1 MYLKVVGWL
10 TLKEMD
16 KKEGLK
22 LLKEIIGEEIVHQDH
37 DRVTKLRDHYYKLK
51 TGDGIEDLL
60 HRIETRVTEDEFAQ
74 IKKIYRSIIP
84 STLNSTKLPF
94 EKAARK
100 QPIVRKIDYEGDA
113 ESKKLELEKYIGK
126 YWGDKSLEE
135 YLEYA
140 FIDYNYIDPNAF
152 LITEFSNFDN
162 KKEKAKPY
170 PFIASSAEAIM
181 FEYHNEI
188 LQYLVVKL
196 PIKFMDGETER
207 DGFKFTMYLGPDT
220 IVLSEVAQSVEAL
233 KIKSKYYKLSYF
245 QPKTDKV
252 PASRFGFLRD
262 AQTKGR
268 TFVSVFHC
276 VLELLEKTLK
286 IDSELDLS
294 CAMVAFPQR
303 FAYGPPCPGGEK
315 GCINGKT
322 LDGHICPVCKGTD
335 IAPAHAGTQH
345 IIYLKLPRDISQPLW
360 DLEKMLVYKGPPIEL
375 LQFDSDYLENLE
387 KKVHAKM
394 FNADLYTRSEVS
406 TTATEKI
413 LETDNL
419 NDTLYPFARSYSI
432 TWEFVVKDI
441 ATFTDLG
448 EGLIVQHKFPND
460 FKFKTLREL
469 MEELQ
474 VAKSAGASTSTIA
487 AIEDDINEILYSDR
501 PEALKEMRIK
511 NQINP
516 FRGYSEANI
525 RFIISQDNVP
535 KYSSTLWENLESIFQ
550 DLEVENTDPWL
561 YDLSYDLIVKKV
573 QAKTDEY
580 IKRIADEK
588 KVEMDLYMAQE
599 EKTNFNKE

>member
-1 MYLKVVGWL
+1 
-10 TLKEMD
+10 MD
-16 KKEGLK
+16 KKEGLE
-22 LLKEIIGEEIVHQDH
+22 LLKEIIGEEIVHQDY

-60 HRIETRVTEDEFAQ
+60 HRIETRVTEEEFDQ
-74 IKKIYRSIIP
+74 IKRIYRSIIP

-113 ESKKLELEKYIGK
+113 ESKKLELEKYIQS

-152 LITEFSNFDN
+152 LITEFSNFNN

-181 FEYHNEI
+181 FKYQNEI

-220 IVLSEVAQSVEAL
+220 IVLSEVAESTEAV
-233 KIKSKYYKLSYF
+233 KIKSKYYKLTYF

-252 PASRFGFLRD
+252 PALRFGFLRD
-262 AQTKGR
+262 DQTKGR

-294 CAMVAFPQR
+294 TAMTAFPQR
-303 FAYGPPCPGGEK
+303 FAYVTPCNNHGCNK
-315 GCINGKT
+315 GYFPDGKE
-322 LDGHICPVCKGTD
+322 CPVCHGTGTQPFHKGTQD
-335 IAPAHAGTQH
+335 IITLALPNDPARM
-345 IIYLKLPRDISQPLW
+345 I
-360 DLEKMLVYKGPPIEL
+360 DLENMLVYKGPPIEL
-375 LQFDSDYLENLE
+375 LQFDSDYLEKLE
-387 KKVHAKM
+387 KKVQSKM
-394 FNADLYTRSEVS
+394 FNADLYTRAEVS

-419 NDTLYPFARSYSI
+419 NDTLYPFARNYSI

-441 ATFTDLG
+441 ATFTDLS
-448 EGLIVQHKFPND
+448 EGIILQHKFPND
-460 FKFKTLREL
+460 FKFKTIQQL

-474 VAKSAGASTSTIA
+474 TAKNAGASTSTIA

-550 DLEVENTDPWL
+550 DLEVENTNPWL
-561 YDLSYDLIVKKV
+561 YDLSYNLIVQKV
-573 QAKTDEY
+573 REKTAEY
-580 IKRIADEK
+580 IKLIADEK
-588 KVEMDLYMAQE
+588 KVDMDLYMAQE
-599 EKTNFNKE
+599 GGDEV

>member
-1 MYLKVVGWL
+1 
-10 TLKEMD
+10 MD
-16 KKEGLK
+16 KKEGLE
-22 LLKEIIGEEIVHQDH
+22 LLKEIIGEEIVHQDY

-60 HRIETRVTEDEFAQ
+60 HRIETRVTEEEFDQ
-74 IKKIYRSIIP
+74 IKRIYRSIIP

-113 ESKKLELEKYIGK
+113 ESKKLELEKYIQS

-152 LITEFSNFDN
+152 LITEFSNFNN

-181 FEYHNEI
+181 FKYQNEI

-220 IVLSEVAQSVEAL
+220 IVLSEVAESTEAV
-233 KIKSKYYKLSYF
+233 KIKSKYYKLTYF

-252 PASRFGFLRD
+252 PALRFGFLRD
-262 AQTKGR
+262 DQTKGR

-294 CAMVAFPQR
+294 TAMTAFPQR
-303 FAYGPPCPGGEK
+303 FAYVTPCNNHGCNK
-315 GCINGKT
+315 GYFPDGKE
-322 LDGHICPVCKGTD
+322 CPVCHGTGTQPFHKGTQD
-335 IAPAHAGTQH
+335 IITLALPNDPARM
-345 IIYLKLPRDISQPLW
+345 I
-360 DLEKMLVYKGPPIEL
+360 DLENMLVYKGPPIEL
-375 LQFDSDYLENLE
+375 LQFDSDYLEKLE
-387 KKVHAKM
+387 KKVQSKM
-394 FNADLYTRSEVS
+394 FNADLYTRAEVS

-419 NDTLYPFARSYSI
+419 NDTLYPFARNYSI

-441 ATFTDLG
+441 ATFTDLS
-448 EGLIVQHKFPND
+448 EGIILQHKFPND
-460 FKFKTLREL
+460 FKFKTIQQL

-474 VAKSAGASTSTIA
+474 TAKNAGASTSTIA

-550 DLEVENTDPWL
+550 DLEVENTNPWL
-561 YDLSYDLIVKKV
+561 YDLSYDLIVQKV
-573 QAKTDEY
+573 REKTAEY
-580 IKRIADEK
+580 IKLIADEK
-588 KVEMDLYMAQE
+588 KVDMDLYMAQE
-599 EKTNFNKE
+599 GGDEV

>member
-1 MYLKVVGWL
+1 
-10 TLKEMD
+10 MD
-16 KKEGLK
+16 KKEGLE
-22 LLKEIIGEEIVHQDH
+22 LLKEIIGEEIVHQDY

-60 HRIETRVTEDEFAQ
+60 HRIETRVTEEEFDQ
-74 IKKIYRSIIP
+74 IKRIYRSIIP

-113 ESKKLELEKYIGK
+113 ESKKLELEKYIQS

-152 LITEFSNFDN
+152 LITEFSNFNN

-181 FEYHNEI
+181 FKYQNEI

-196 PIKFMDGETER
+196 PIKFVDGETER

-220 IVLSEVAQSVEAL
+220 IVLSEVAESTEAV
-233 KIKSKYYKLSYF
+233 KIKSKYYKLTYF

-252 PASRFGFLRD
+252 PALRFGFLRD
-262 AQTKGR
+262 DQTKGR

-294 CAMVAFPQR
+294 TAMTAFPQR
-303 FAYGPPCPGGEK
+303 FAYVTPCNNHGCNK
-315 GCINGKT
+315 GYFPDGKE
-322 LDGHICPVCKGTD
+322 CPVCHGTGTQPFHKGTQD
-335 IAPAHAGTQH
+335 IITLALPNDPARM
-345 IIYLKLPRDISQPLW
+345 I
-360 DLEKMLVYKGPPIEL
+360 DLENMLVYKGPPIEL
-375 LQFDSDYLENLE
+375 LQFDSDYLEKLE
-387 KKVHAKM
+387 KKVQSKM
-394 FNADLYTRSEVS
+394 FNADLYTRAEVS

-419 NDTLYPFARSYSI
+419 NDTLYPFARNYSI

-441 ATFTDLG
+441 ATFTDLS
-448 EGLIVQHKFPND
+448 EGIILQHKFPND
-460 FKFKTLREL
+460 FKFKTIQQL

-474 VAKSAGASTSTIA
+474 TAKNAGASTSTIA

-550 DLEVENTDPWL
+550 DLEVENTNPWL
-561 YDLSYDLIVKKV
+561 YDLSYDLIVQKV
-573 QAKTDEY
+573 REKTAEY
-580 IKRIADEK
+580 IKLIADEK
-588 KVEMDLYMAQE
+588 KVDMDLYMAQE
-599 EKTNFNKE
+599 GGDEV